1 MSQCL
6 NSNCL
11 KQSLSTHK
19 FCQYCGSKLLLRERY
34 RAIQQIGQGG
44 FGKTFLAIDE
54 DKPSKPYC
62 VIKQFFPSVQG
73 QASLDKASELFQ
85 QEAIRLE
92 QLGKYPQIP
101 ELYAYFIHEDNRQYL
116 IQEYVSGKNLQQ
128 QLEENGV
135 FSEQK
140 IIDILGNI
148 LPILSFI
155 HGQDVIH
162 RDIKP
167 ENIIGNDQDDRFFLV
182 DFGASKISPSEN
194 GTVIGS
200 AGYIAPEQA
209 TGRVTY
215 ASDLYSLGV
224 TCLHLINRQV
234 SDKLADILDKL
245 TEFSIDNRYQSAE
258 VVLEDLKRLGS
269 VNQFSPSYN
278 YQASSAQTVTISKKY
293 QDLETFLKQKEWKKA
308 DQETSRLML
317 DQMNRSSSYLRIED
331 IVNFPCDDLKIIDTL
346 WQKYSNQKFGFSSQ
360 QSVSQKLEIFKKFNP
375 KNWQTIGKALGWYND
390 KGWIINHDSLVFS
403 ETASQGHFPFL
414 AVWQGVWLGGFMEG
428 QGDRFLKLMESFAKC
443 R

>member
-11 KQSLSTHK
+11 KQSLTTHK

-34 RAIQQIGQGG
+34 RAIRQIGQGG

-62 VIKQFFPSVQG
+62 VIKQFFPLVQG
-73 QASLDKASELFQ
+73 QASLDKASQLFQ
-85 QEAIRLE
+85 QEAVRLE
-92 QLGKYPQIP
+92 QLGKYSQIP

-135 FSEQK
+135 FTEQK
-140 IIDILGNI
+140 IINILSNI

-155 HGQDVIH
+155 HSQDVIH

-167 ENIIGNDQDDRFFLV
+167 ENIIGNDKDDRFFLV

-224 TCLHLINRQV
+224 TCLHLINRKV
-234 SDKLADILDKL
+234 SDKLGDIFDKL
-245 TEFSIDNRYQSAE
+245 TEFSVDNRYQSAE
-258 VVLEDLKRLGS
+258 VVLQDLKTLSS
-269 VNQFSPSYN
+269 VIQPSLQYN
-278 YQASSAQTVTISKKY
+278 SQSSFTQAITIPAKY
-293 QDLETFLKQKEWKKA
+293 QELEIFLKQKEWKKA

-317 DQMNRSSSYLRIED
+317 VQMNRSSSYLRIED
-331 IVNFPCDDLKIIDTL
+331 IVNFPCDDLKIIDKL

-360 QSVSQKLEIFKKFNP
+360 KSVSQKSEMLKNFNS
-375 KNWQTIGKALGWYND
+375 KNWQSIGKNLGWYND
-390 KGWIINHDSLVFS
+390 KGWIINHDDLVFS
-403 ETASQGHFPFL
+403 ETAPQGHLPFL
-414 AVWQGVWLGGFMEG
+414 AVWKGVWLGGFMEG
-428 QGDRFLKLMESFAKC
+428 QGDRFLKLMEVFAKC
-443 R
+443 Q